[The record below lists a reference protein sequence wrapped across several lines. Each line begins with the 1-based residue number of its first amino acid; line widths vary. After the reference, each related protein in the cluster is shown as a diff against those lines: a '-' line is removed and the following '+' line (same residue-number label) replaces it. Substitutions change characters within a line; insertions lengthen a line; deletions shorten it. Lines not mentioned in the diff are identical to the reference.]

1 MKTLFKVINQSDP
14 IQITKQDGSLTN
26 KCSIVLQEIGG
37 KYENTYVASLY
48 GQPTP
53 NREQSSSLEL
63 PRYEGGKDAKQIN
76 AAVCKFYPN
85 DYVWASLRFCSNEY
99 QGRSYMEATV
109 QDIISFS
116 HH

>member
-63 PRYEGGKDAKQIN
+63 PRCEGRIRQSN
-76 AAVCKFYPN
+76 L
-85 DYVWASLRFCSNEY
+85 WASCNRHPM
-99 QGRSYMEATV
+99 G
-109 QDIISFS
+109 
-116 HH
+116 

>member
-37 KYENTYVASLY
+37 KYENTYVASLL
-48 GQPTP
+48 G
-53 NREQSSSLEL
+53 
-63 PRYEGGKDAKQIN
+63 N

-85 DYVWASLRFCSNEY
+85 DYVWASLRFSSNEY
-99 QGRSYMEATV
+99 QGRWYMEATV